1 MHTIM
6 VRTFDLND
14 SWDDIK
20 NRLNNIAINFKNN
33 TL

>member
-6 VRTFDLND
+6 VRTLDLNE

-20 NRLNNIAINFKNN
+20 NKLNNIAIIFKNN

>member
-6 VRTFDLND
+6 VRTLDLNE
-14 SWDDIK
+14 SWDNIK